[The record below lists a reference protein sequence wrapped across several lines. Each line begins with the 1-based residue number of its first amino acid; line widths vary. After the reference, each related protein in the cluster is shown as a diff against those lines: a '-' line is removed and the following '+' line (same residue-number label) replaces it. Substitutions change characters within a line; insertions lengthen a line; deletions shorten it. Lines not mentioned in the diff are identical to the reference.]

1 MACLQSANR
10 SVCYCVAFYENFAVN
25 QKASIFVSYV
35 IKEFAQVFSCACIE
49 LWMHLGSL
57 ESTQEEEAQEEE
69 TQEEEARAKLTHLS
83 CSPNFPRAPIT
94 QYTHAKHES

>member
-35 IKEFAQVFSCACIE
+35 IKEFAQVFRCAYIK

-69 TQEEEARAKLTHLS
+69 ARATLTHLS
-83 CSPNFPRAPIT
+83 CSPNFPRAPVT
-94 QYTHAKHES
+94 RYTHAKHES

>member
-1 MACLQSANR
+1 
-10 SVCYCVAFYENFAVN
+10 
-25 QKASIFVSYV
+25 
-35 IKEFAQVFSCACIE
+35 
-49 LWMHLGSL
+49 MHLGSL

-69 TQEEEARAKLTHLS
+69 TQEEEARATLTHLS